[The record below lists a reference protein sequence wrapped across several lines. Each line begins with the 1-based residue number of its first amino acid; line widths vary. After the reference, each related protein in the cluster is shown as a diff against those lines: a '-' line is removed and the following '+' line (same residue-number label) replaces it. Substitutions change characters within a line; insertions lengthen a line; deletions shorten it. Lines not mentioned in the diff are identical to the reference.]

1 MAEASIISA
10 GYHNIIYSKT
20 STPPVLHQVY
30 LSNFNPN
37 PSIQTMLTCVVSPCE
52 HIFYAHFASPKMEYI
67 RNLNTIR
74 KLVWAAGPKI
84 QTCQPVHAP
93 NGYNTRSEQ
102 MLLFIRTFW
111 LFDLFSSTD
120 PFFFFFIEWVIV
132 IEQRIRSYMY
142 IVYCYFNYNHTL
154 SKSSKIDMAKIQTLH
169 RR

>member
-52 HIFYAHFASPKMEYI
+52 HIFYVHFASPKMEYI
-67 RNLNTIR
+67 RNLNTIS
-74 KLVWAAGPKI
+74 KLVWAAGPEI

-102 MLLFIRTFW
+102 NAFIYPV
-111 LFDLFSSTD
+111 
-120 PFFFFFIEWVIV
+120 PFGCLIYFHQLTHSFFLMGDSHWAA
-132 IEQRIRSYMY
+132 YMY

-154 SKSSKIDMAKIQTLH
+154 SKSSKIDMAKI
-169 RR
+169 